1 MIEMKNILNKSLLV
15 GSTFAMLVIGCSKK
29 DLEIEPR
36 QSIRTENTFT
46 SRQNVDAAITGVYA
60 YLKNL
65 RYYGRDMLAVAEAMS
80 ENGFATGKSGRLI
93 NEAANVP
100 GAHFGNWQ
108 VCYYAIAQINMT
120 LAAIPSLNVT
130 PAVTVAE
137 RNAWEGQ
144 LFFLRALMYHDLMR
158 CYAYEPGLGVPGQDR
173 GGVPLVLSTPTTI
186 EAAVAALPAR
196 APADSVYNQI
206 YRDLD
211 AAIARLTNAGFPAI
225 ATQVSAQALYARVAL
240 YRGDYT
246 RAAQMASLVLNNAGI
261 FNRLSN
267 VTSYLS
273 TWTSAVN
280 AESLFEIRFAN
291 PTENL
296 GVNESLQTSYTTLR
310 DRGNPAV
317 VQGFGD
323 LVGTTT
329 LLLNL
334 GFTGIAA
341 NGQGGGFSGRSDD
354 VRNLLFEPGSSARG
368 TVRIECTKFIG
379 KNGIPN
385 LDNIPVI
392 RLPEVL
398 LTRAEARAFA
408 TNRNGSPNT
417 AYDSAAARAD
427 LVTFKQRRYANYATT
442 QQPADNAIAS
452 EAALV
457 TECLR
462 QRRLEYAM
470 EGHRWFDYKRVG
482 GMFTSANVNVKGT
495 LTAGY
500 QDFRILAQIP
510 IREVDGNPNLAQNF
524 GY

>member
-1 MIEMKNILNKSLLV
+1 M
-15 GSTFAMLVIGCSKK
+15 
-29 DLEIEPR
+29 
-36 QSIRTENTFT
+36 
-46 SRQNVDAAITGVYA
+46 
-60 YLKNL
+60 
-65 RYYGRDMLAVAEAMS
+65 
-80 ENGFATGKSGRLI
+80 
-93 NEAANVP
+93 
-100 GAHFGNWQ
+100 
-108 VCYYAIAQINMT
+108 
-120 LAAIPSLNVT
+120 
-130 PAVTVAE
+130 
-137 RNAWEGQ
+137 
-144 LFFLRALMYHDLMR
+144 
-158 CYAYEPGLGVPGQDR
+158 
-173 GGVPLVLSTPTTI
+173 STPITI

-211 AAIARLTNAGFPAI
+211 AAIARLTTPGNFAPAT

-246 RAAQMASLVLNNAGI
+246 KAAQMATLVLNNANI
-261 FNRLSN
+261 FNRLSS
-267 VTSYLS
+267 VSSYLS

-280 AESLFEIRFAN
+280 GESLFEIRFAN

-310 DRGNPAV
+310 DRGNPGV

-323 LVGTTT
+323 LVGTTS
-329 LLLNL
+329 LLVNL

-354 VRNLLFEPGSSARG
+354 VRNLLFETGSTARG
-368 TVRIECTKFIG
+368 TARIECTKFIG

-408 TNRNGSPNT
+408 TNRDGSSN
-417 AYDSAAARAD
+417 SAFDLTAARAD

-442 QQPADNAIAS
+442 QAPADNA
-452 EAALV
+452 LT
-457 TECLR
+457 TETGIVLETLR

-470 EGHRWFDYKRVG
+470 EGHRWFDYKRQG
-482 GMFTSANVNVKGT
+482 GVYTFTNTTVIPNVVLLGT
-495 LTAGY
+495 KVLY
-500 QDFRILAQIP
+500 NDFRILAQVP
-510 IREVDGNPNLAQNF
+510 IREVDGNPNLSQNF